1 MDIAQAIEFTREYHR
16 AVLATVRRSGLPQ
29 LTPVTVAPG
38 GPGVIIST
46 RETAVKT
53 KNIERDPR
61 VSLCVFQDT
70 FFGRHVQLDGTA
82 SILRMPDALEP
93 LVEYYRSVSGEHP
106 DWDDYR
112 AAMVRDR
119 RVLLEITVT
128 DAGPSTW
135 G

>member
-1 MDIAQAIEFTREYHR
+1 MDVAEAIEFTRTNHR
-16 AVLATVRRSGLPQ
+16 AVLSTWRRDGRPQ

-46 RETAVKT
+46 RETAMKT
-53 KNIERDPR
+53 KNIARDPR
-61 VSLCVFQDT
+61 VALCVFVDA
-70 FFGRHVQLDGTA
+70 FYGPHVQLDGTA
-82 SILRMPDALEP
+82 SILHLPDAMEP

-112 AAMVRDR
+112 TAMERDR

-128 DAGPSTW
+128 DAGPNVA

>member
-1 MDIAQAIEFTREYHR
+1 MDIGQAIAFTAENHR
-16 AVLATVRRSGLPQ
+16 AVLSTWRRDGRPQ

-46 RETAVKT
+46 RETAMKV

-61 VSLCVFQDT
+61 VSLCAFVDR
-70 FFGRHVQLDGTA
+70 FFGPHVQLDGTA
-82 SILRMPDALEP
+82 SILRLPEAMEP

-112 AAMVRDR
+112 AAMARDR
-119 RVLLEITVT
+119 RVLLQITVEA
-128 DAGPSTW
+128 AGPNTW